1 MHTVFL
7 FLVGRKKTVC
17 FVFIKESGTEF
28 HMLFFLQ
35 NCLFSKDCIVV
46 LVIVRN
52 EKFINEENDDDD
64 DDDHDEEEE
73 EDILFQKT
81 CISLMYDITLYWKF
95 WNNWRLDN

>member
-1 MHTVFL
+1 M
-7 FLVGRKKTVC
+7 
-17 FVFIKESGTEF
+17 
-28 HMLFFLQ
+28 
-35 NCLFSKDCIVV
+35 

-52 EKFINEENDDDD
+52 EKFINEENDDDDD